1 MESTIDT
8 NVYPSDSAS
17 QVHNTHERD
26 ERYRQSMDQS
36 SGQLGDSNDQEE
48 MSQESQAEIATRLRD
63 TVVKYMGTCDKLKKL
78 LAAARDLRKDRKTL
92 ERDLITDMKRL
103 DVENLKLREGQLVA
117 KRSTPKVPLTKSSV
131 TSALSKNIGDPKMV
145 EQIMDI
151 LYNKRD
157 RYEKVEIAHYSKKQK

>member
-1 MESTIDT
+1 MDT
-8 NVYPSDSAS
+8 SVYPDDSAS

-26 ERYRQSMDQS
+26 ERYKQTLESTDT
-36 SGQLGDSNDQEE
+36 QEE
-48 MSQESQAEIATRLRD
+48 MSQETQAEIATRLRD
-63 TVVKYMGTCDKLKKL
+63 SVVKYMSTCEKLKKL
-78 LAAARDLRKDRKTL
+78 LAGARELRKERKTL
-92 ERDLITDMKRL
+92 ERALITDMKLL

-117 KRSTPKVPLTKSSV
+117 KRSTPKVPLTKSAV
-131 TSALSKNIGDPKMV
+131 ISALSKNIGDPEMV

>member
-1 MESTIDT
+1 MDT
-8 NVYPSDSAS
+8 SVYPSDSAS
-17 QVHNTHERD
+17 QVQNTIDRD
-26 ERYRQSMDQS
+26 ERFKDPMV
-36 SGQLGDSNDQEE
+36 GDLEEDKVVTQE
-48 MSQESQAEIATRLRD
+48 QQAEIATRLRNS
-63 TVVKYMGTCDKLKKL
+63 VVQYMNTCDKLKKL
-78 LAAARDLRKDRKTL
+78 LAATRELRKERKSL
-92 ERDLITDMKRL
+92 ERQLITDMKLL

-131 TSALSKNIGDPKMV
+131 VSALTKNLGNADMV

>member
-1 MESTIDT
+1 MEHIDT
-8 NVYPSDSAS
+8 SVYPSDSAS
-17 QVHNTHERD
+17 QVQNIQERD
-26 ERYRQSMDQS
+26 TRFQRSLDKREDSD
-36 SGQLGDSNDQEE
+36 SGDE
-48 MSQESQAEIATRLRD
+48 MNQESQAEIATRLRD
-63 TVVKYMGTCDKLKKL
+63 CVVKYMSTCDKLKKL
-78 LAAARDLRKDRKTL
+78 LAAARDLRKERKSL

-131 TSALSKNIGDPKMV
+131 VSALSKNINDPDMID
-145 EQIMDI
+145 QIMDI

>member
-1 MESTIDT
+1 MDR

-17 QVHNTHERD
+17 QVQNTVERD
-26 ERYRQSMDQS
+26 ERFKDPMAE
-36 SGQLGDSNDQEE
+36 DSEE
-48 MSQESQAEIATRLRD
+48 DEVVSQEQQAQIASRLRD
-63 TVVKYMGTCDKLKKL
+63 SVVQYMNTCDKLKKL
-78 LAAARDLRKDRKTL
+78 LAATRELRKERKTL
-92 ERDLITDMKRL
+92 ERQLITDMKLL

-131 TSALSKNIGDPKMV
+131 VSALTKNLGNPDMV
-145 EQIMDI
+145 DQIMDI

>member
-1 MESTIDT
+1 METIDT

-17 QVHNTHERD
+17 QVHNIHARD
-26 ERYRQSMDQS
+26 KRYQQSFSSTDQIEPE
-36 SGQLGDSNDQEE
+36 EE
-48 MSQESQAEIATRLRD
+48 MNQETQAVIATRLRD
-63 TVVKYMGTCDKLKKL
+63 TVVNYMNTCDKLKKL
-78 LAAARDLRKDRKTL
+78 LAATRDLRKERKSL

-103 DVENLKLREGQLVA
+103 DVDNLKLREGQLVA

-131 TSALSKNIGDPKMV
+131 VSALSKNIDDPGMV
-145 EQIMDI
+145 DQIMDI

>member
-26 ERYRQSMDQS
+26 ERYRQSLGQS
-36 SGQLGDSNDQEE
+36 PDEPDNSNEEE
-48 MSQESQAEIATRLRD
+48 MTQESQAEIATRLRD

-78 LAAARDLRKDRKTL
+78 LSAARDLRKDRKTL

>member
-1 MESTIDT
+1 MERVDSS
-8 NVYPSDSAS
+8 VYPSDSAS
-17 QVHNTHERD
+17 QVQNIQERD
-26 ERYRQSMDQS
+26 KRYQQSFNEKEDREYEEEI
-36 SGQLGDSNDQEE
+36 NQET
-48 MSQESQAEIATRLRD
+48 QAEIATRLRD
-63 TVVKYMGTCDKLKKL
+63 CVVKYMSTCDKLKKL
-78 LAAARDLRKDRKTL
+78 LAATRDLRKERKSL

-103 DVENLKLREGQLVA
+103 DVENLKLREGQLVT

-131 TSALSKNIGDPKMV
+131 ISALSKNIDDPDMV

>member
-1 MESTIDT
+1 MESLDT

-17 QVHNTHERD
+17 QVDNIDDRD
-26 ERYRQSMDQS
+26 KRYQQSFS
-36 SGQLGDSNDQEE
+36 EKEEPEQE
-48 MSQESQAEIATRLRD
+48 MNQETQAEIATRLRD
-63 TVVKYMGTCDKLKKL
+63 NVVNYMSTCDKLKKL
-78 LAAARDLRKDRKTL
+78 LAATRELRKERKSL
-92 ERDLITDMKRL
+92 ERDLITDMKHL

-131 TSALSKNIGDPKMV
+131 VSTLSKNINDPGMV
-145 EQIMDI
+145 DQIMDI